1 MYKKKNEV
9 KIKKNNSWRTM
20 IIVIGIYIILSIII
34 PIIFKYC
41 IFENPELSNLT
52 NSEWAGFLGSYAGG
66 ILGGL
71 GTLIAMW
78 YTVKTSLNIQK
89 ENNDAMNI
97 QLQSDI
103 QRRDKE
109 SREKF
114 ANEIANHLGVYITD
128 ISKYYYANI
137 ELEKLEERKE
147 HVAERL
153 SEQEE
158 EEHTFDIHF
167 ETMQSYVPMTS
178 KNRVIPEK
186 NRTERAYVDILHE
199 ERRIKEMA
207 IRVKANEEYFIMQ
220 TLLKNIPTADNLCA
234 ELNEMQNRVRDENV
248 ELTEK
253 WVEKEK
259 DLLMWNYSEFRKTYI
274 DKSEE

>member
-89 ENNDAMNI
+89 ENNDTMNI

-137 ELEKLEERKE
+137 ELERLEERKE

-167 ETMQSYVPMTS
+167 EILQSYVPMTS

>member
-1 MYKKKNEV
+1 
-9 KIKKNNSWRTM
+9 M

-128 ISKYYYANI
+128 ISKYYYATTLIISKKPGNTGI
-137 ELEKLEERKE
+137 SR
-147 HVAERL
+147 
-153 SEQEE
+153 
-158 EEHTFDIHF
+158 DI
-167 ETMQSYVPMTS
+167 
-178 KNRVIPEK
+178 
-186 NRTERAYVDILHE
+186 RTE
-199 ERRIKEMA
+199 
-207 IRVKANEEYFIMQ
+207 F
-220 TLLKNIPTADNLCA
+220 TT
-234 ELNEMQNRVRDENV
+234 
-248 ELTEK
+248 
-253 WVEKEK
+253 
-259 DLLMWNYSEFRKTYI
+259 DLLLS
-274 DKSEE
+274 D

>member
-1 MYKKKNEV
+1 
-9 KIKKNNSWRTM
+9 M
-20 IIVIGIYIILSIII
+20 IESV
-34 PIIFKYC
+34 
-41 IFENPELSNLT
+41 
-52 NSEWAGFLGSYAGG
+52 SYTH
-66 ILGGL
+66 L
-71 GTLIAMW
+71 TLIAMW

-158 EEHTFDIHF
+158 EEHCLL
-167 ETMQSYVPMTS
+167 YTS
-178 KNRVIPEK
+178 PSCKS
-186 NRTERAYVDILHE
+186 
-199 ERRIKEMA
+199 
-207 IRVKANEEYFIMQ
+207 IRKYS
-220 TLLKNIPTADNLCA
+220 
-234 ELNEMQNRVRDENV
+234 VR
-248 ELTEK
+248 
-253 WVEKEK
+253 
-259 DLLMWNYSEFRKTYI
+259 
-274 DKSEE
+274 

>member
-1 MYKKKNEV
+1 
-9 KIKKNNSWRTM
+9 M

-137 ELEKLEERKE
+137 ELERLEERKE

-167 ETMQSYVPMTS
+167 EILQSYAPMTS

>member
-1 MYKKKNEV
+1 
-9 KIKKNNSWRTM
+9 M

-167 ETMQSYVPMTS
+167 EILQSYVPMTS